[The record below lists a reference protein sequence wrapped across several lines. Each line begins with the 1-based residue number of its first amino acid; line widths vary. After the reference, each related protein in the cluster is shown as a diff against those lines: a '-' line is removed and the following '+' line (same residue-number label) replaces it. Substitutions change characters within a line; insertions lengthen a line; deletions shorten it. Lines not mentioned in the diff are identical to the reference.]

1 MCSVFEPQV
10 VQAVVKE
17 AVNPNNLK
25 PGEIRPIKRTGR
37 DGQTFIDWIGQ
48 HSFVREMTRPGR
60 RVVSF
65 TTDRGKFDA
74 IRSKWM

>member
-1 MCSVFEPQV
+1 MPSSHQFWKWSKGLPSISY
-10 VQAVVKE
+10 
-17 AVNPNNLK
+17 LK
-25 PGEIRPIKRTGR
+25 PGEIRPIERRGP
-37 DGQTFIDWIGQ
+37 DGQKFIDFIGRE
-48 HSFVREMTRPGR
+48 SFVKDMTRPGR